1 MWFRTFAIGFVALAV
16 ALLVACQAQ
25 GKHQPSSPFSTPS
38 GEIVYVVDNV
48 SVTTY
53 TIDPGTLEPST
64 VGGSVGL
71 LPTSSFMLQLVP
83 SPDDHFLYVLWFDTQ
98 QQEHLSS
105 YATDLS
111 GVPQIPPVQTLDVS
125 SLSQLNIHPSG
136 KFAYAM
142 ELDNSTGAYI
152 SAILLFHITALGILQ
167 LDANVQG
174 RYGPAPFPTL
184 LYGVSPDGTQ
194 IYLTSEDANGPL
206 YWESALNG
214 QNGTLAAND
223 LLFRPP
229 IRDSVVLGATLVVD
243 YQSALNYSQPG
254 YVNVLL
260 NEPEPPQQLI
270 HCVGTMLGAC
280 GTATNVLLDP
290 SGNYLF
296 LTDPASQQVH
306 VAGIDLSAN
315 VITDTGNFFPF
326 TAETPGFTF
335 SPDGT
340 LVYAWLARDH
350 SLHIYRF
357 DQTGGSLTES
367 GASIPLSKS
376 VGFLPALRR

>member
-1 MWFRTFAIGFVALAV
+1 MCFRSFAIGLVAFAV
-16 ALLVACQAQ
+16 ALLVGCQGGHA
-25 GKHQPSSPFSTPS
+25 PSPFSAPS
-38 GEIVYVVDNV
+38 GEILYVVDNV

-53 TIDPGTLEPST
+53 AIGPGTLEPST
-64 VGGSVGL
+64 IGGSVGL
-71 LPTSSFMLQLVP
+71 LPTSSFILQFVP
-83 SPDDHFLYVLWFDTQ
+83 SPDDHFLYVLWSDTQ
-98 QQEHLSS
+98 QQEHLSA

-152 SAILLFHITALGILQ
+152 STILLFHISASGILQ
-167 LDANVQG
+167 PDAHVQG
-174 RYGPAPFPTL
+174 RYGPASFPTF
-184 LYGVSPDGTQ
+184 LYGVSANGTQ
-194 IYLTSEDANGPL
+194 IYLTSEDANGPV
-206 YWESALNG
+206 YWESGLNS
-214 QNGTLAAND
+214 QNGTLAPND

-229 IRDSVVLGATLVVD
+229 FRDAVALGATLVVD
-243 YQSALNYSQPG
+243 YQSALNHSPPG
-254 YVNVLL
+254 YVNVLS

-270 HCVGTMLGAC
+270 HCVSTMLGAC
-280 GTATNVLLDP
+280 GTATNVQLDP
-290 SGNYLF
+290 SGEYLF

-306 VAGIDLSAN
+306 VADIDLSAN

-326 TAETPGFTF
+326 TAETPGFAF

-340 LVYAWLARDH
+340 LVYAWLASDS

-357 DQTGGSLTES
+357 DQTSGNLTE
-367 GASIPLSKS
+367 GAASVPLPNSA
-376 VGFLPALRR
+376 GFSPALRR